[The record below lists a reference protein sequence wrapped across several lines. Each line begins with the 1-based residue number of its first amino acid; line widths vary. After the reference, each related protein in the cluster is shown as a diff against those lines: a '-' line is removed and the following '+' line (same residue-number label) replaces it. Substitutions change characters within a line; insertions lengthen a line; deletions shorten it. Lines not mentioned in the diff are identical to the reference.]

1 MAKKKTTP
9 NWTAIEHE
17 YRAGLIPLR
26 RIAKIHGAS
35 ESTIRSKA
43 IAEDWGGRDLS
54 ERIRRETQ
62 AELQRTSS
70 KAETEEEIV
79 GEQKDRCV
87 ALVRSHQ
94 ARLQRLFKNHD
105 VLSERLDALLSGEE
119 ITLPCLGPRE
129 SPSDVLV
136 KLGRVTAQL
145 IPLDRQANGV
155 DAPQPATVANGETP
169 VLDAMLAEFAKRR
182 ANMEATE
189 MEDDADDDGRY

>member
-1 MAKKKTTP
+1 MAKKKTAP

-62 AELQRTSS
+62 AELQRASS

-79 GEQKDRCV
+79 GEQKDKCV

-94 ARLQRLFKNHD
+94 KRLQQLADNHDTINARLMAIL
-105 VLSERLDALLSGEE
+105 AGEE
-119 ITLPCLGPRE
+119 VNLPCLGQRE
-129 SPSDVLV
+129 SPSDVLT
-136 KLGRVTAQL
+136 KLARVTAQL
-145 IPLDRQANGV
+145 IPLERQANGV
-155 DAPQPATVANGETP
+155 DAPQAPIVADGSTP
-169 VLDAMLAEFAKRR
+169 MIDKLMAELAQRR
-182 ANMEATE
+182 RNMENTE
-189 MEDDADDDGRY
+189 IEDADDED

>member
-43 IAEDWGGRDLS
+43 LAEDWGGRDLS

-70 KAETEEEIV
+70 KSETEAEIV
-79 GEQKDRCV
+79 GEQKDKCV

-94 ARLQRLFKNHD
+94 KRLQQLADNHDTINARLMAIL
-105 VLSERLDALLSGEE
+105 AGEE
-119 ITLPCLGPRE
+119 VNLPCLGSRE
-129 SPSDVLV
+129 SPSDVLA
-136 KLGRVTAQL
+136 KLARINAQL
-145 IPLDRQANGV
+145 IPLERQSNGV

-189 MEDDADDDGRY
+189 MEDDADDGGRY